1 MKYQYILFDVDGT
14 LVDSGSALCRSFVR
28 VMTEET
34 GRPVAPEEYARYWG
48 VPGIQ
53 AFRDMGIAEE
63 ARIARGIEKWDR
75 YFQELQAWS
84 PPFPGIEELLEELTR
99 REFVLGVVTSK
110 NNAQLEADFG
120 PSPIAKYLPH
130 RVTVDDTER
139 HKPFPD
145 PLLEMMKRLGA
156 EKEECVYIGDTVFDA
171 DCAEGA
177 GIDFALATWGLLFP
191 EPEGIREVRRL
202 RHPKDVLDFVK

>member
-1 MKYQYILFDVDGT
+1 MKYRFVLFDVDGT
-14 LVDSGSALCRSFVR
+14 LVNSGSALCRSFVR

-48 VPGIQ
+48 VPGVQ
-53 AFRDMGIAEE
+53 AFRDMGISEE

-75 YFQELQAWS
+75 YFQELQEWS

-99 REFVLGVVTSK
+99 GGFVLGVVTSK
-110 NNAQLEADFG
+110 NDEQLESDFR

-130 RVTVDDTER
+130 RVTVDDTKR

-145 PLLEMMKRLGA
+145 PLLEMVKRLGA
-156 EKEECVYIGDTVFDA
+156 EKKECVYIGDTVFDA
-171 DCAEGA
+171 RCAEAA

-191 EPEGIREVRRL
+191 EPEGITAVRRL
-202 RHPKDVLDFVK
+202 KLPKDVLALVQ